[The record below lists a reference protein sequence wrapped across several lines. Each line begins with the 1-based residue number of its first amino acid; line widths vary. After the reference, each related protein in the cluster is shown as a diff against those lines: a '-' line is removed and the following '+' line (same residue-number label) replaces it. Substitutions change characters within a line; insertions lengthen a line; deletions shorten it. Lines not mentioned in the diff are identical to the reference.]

1 MLAQSK
7 GASRILFSSENA
19 PPDGGRAVV
28 FQPVQGTCQQF
39 YTTPRQSP
47 RTSTLFIFA
56 GIYPCRNPPVAQ
68 ETMPD
73 RSFGN
78 DYAGLVA
85 CARNARNSAF
95 HIIGSRWMGRG
106 PQAIVVL
113 ARTQGRDCRK
123 DIRPQQKRPA
133 EIARSDDW
141 PIEKKKSAN
150 DQYNGR

>member
-1 MLAQSK
+1 MGGFNGPGFVELHGHVPEKLVVPFDVSAGEAMPPPPHAMLAQSK

-56 GIYPCRNPPVAQ
+56 GTYPCRNPPVAQ

-85 CARNARNSAF
+85 CART
-95 HIIGSRWMGRG
+95 
-106 PQAIVVL
+106 
-113 ARTQGRDCRK
+113 ART
-123 DIRPQQKRPA
+123 
-133 EIARSDDW
+133 
-141 PIEKKKSAN
+141 
-150 DQYNGR
+150 